1 MISIGYGT
9 LISYKIAKKNRPLIA
24 FFIADIAGLVI
35 AAVIEKE
42 VQDYIWPRLFFQYFP
57 IFLRAS

>member
-42 VQDYIWPRLFFQYFP
+42 V
-57 IFLRAS
+57 